1 MSYPT
6 NYSVGT
12 DAYTRPALLT
22 RIGRQTLT
30 AAQAATLDADGL
42 LAAEAL
48 PDAAA
53 TYTTF
58 ENDMPY
64 CRNVTAVCSNT
75 QTGNMTITGTDIDD
89 NVITETVALTSTS
102 AVSSTK
108 MYKTVVAIGLPI
120 KVGAETIN
128 VGWGDKIGIPF
139 KLSATAANR
148 PIVKATF
155 GGVIET
161 TAPTLTADASDL
173 SKNCIDLDSA
183 LDGSEVCIYYHM

>member
-6 NYSVGT
+6 NFYTGT
-12 DAYTRPALLT
+12 DAYTKPAELV
-22 RIGRQTLT
+22 RIGRQTLSAT
-30 AAQAATLDADGL
+30 EAATLDADGL

-48 PDAAA
+48 PAAA
-53 TYTTF
+53 ANYTTF

-64 CRNVTAVCSNT
+64 CRNVTAVCSDT

-89 NVITETVALTSTS
+89 NVITETVTLTSTS

-108 MYKTVVAIGLPI
+108 MFKTVSIIGLPI
-120 KVGAETIN
+120 KVGSETIN

-148 PIVKATF
+148 PIVEATLN
-155 GGVIET
+155 GVIET

-173 SKNCIDLDSA
+173 SKNCIDLNSS
-183 LDGSEVCIYYHM
+183 LDGSEVCIYYYL